1 MKKLLLGLSALLLV
15 TPAAAQQGP
24 PGGREGREGGMG
36 RGRHQEG
43 GPPRMRA
50 IEPVGR
56 ERFDRIVTDMFR
68 AADSDRDGL
77 VTIGE
82 VRAITAAR
90 RDVLIAK
97 RFETVDR
104 NGDRTVS
111 RDEFFAWQHDLG
123 SVAQSEEAQAIG
135 RGIVPE
141 TIAPD
146 FRSEMEGR
154 LLTGMLEPLSAALV
168 VEANINY
175 DAGLSLDELLA
186 YEGKRFD
193 EADRDRNKAISINEA
208 PRREGRLP
216 GGIAGLPPGRP
227 PEPTPGE

>member
-1 MKKLLLGLSALLLV
+1 MKKLLLCLSALLLV

-24 PGGREGREGGMG
+24 PQGREGGMG
-36 RGRHQEG
+36 RGRHEQG
-43 GPPRMRA
+43 GPPRIRA
-50 IEPVGR
+50 IEPVER
-56 ERFDRIVTDMFR
+56 ERFDRLVSDMFR

-82 VRAITAAR
+82 VRGVASAR
-90 RDVLIAK
+90 RDVLIGK
-97 RFETVDR
+97 RFEQVDR
-104 NGDRTVS
+104 NSDRAVS

-146 FRSEMEGR
+146 FRNEMEAR
-154 LLTGMLEPLSAALV
+154 LLTGIIEPMGASLV
-168 VEANINY
+168 VDANSNY
-175 DAGLSLDELLA
+175 DAGLALDELLA

-193 EADRDRNKAISINEA
+193 GADRDRNKAISIDEA

-216 GGIAGLPPGRP
+216 GGVTGLPPPRQ
-227 PEPTPGE
+227 PEPPPGE

>member
-24 PGGREGREGGMG
+24 PGGREGGTG
-36 RGRHQEG
+36 RGHHQQG
-43 GPPRMRA
+43 GGQRMRA
-50 IEPVGR
+50 IEPVER
-56 ERFDRIVTDMFR
+56 ERFDRIVTDMFH

-82 VRAITAAR
+82 VRAIADAR
-90 RDVLIAK
+90 RDVLIDK
-97 RFETVDR
+97 RFAAIDR

-111 RDEFFAWQHDLG
+111 RDEFFAWQHDRG

-135 RGIVPE
+135 HGIVSE

-146 FRSEMEGR
+146 FRNEMEER
-154 LLTGMLEPLSAALV
+154 LLAGIIEPLGAALV
-168 VEANINY
+168 VGANSNY

-186 YEGKRFD
+186 DEGKRFD
-193 EADRDRNKAISINEA
+193 ATDRDRNKAISIDET

-216 GGIAGLPPGRP
+216 GGVTGLPPGRP
-227 PEPTPGE
+227 SEPPPGE

>member
-1 MKKLLLGLSALLLV
+1 MKKLLLALSALLLV
-15 TPAAAQQGP
+15 TPATAQRGP
-24 PGGREGREGGMG
+24 EGGMG

-56 ERFDRIVTDMFR
+56 ERFDRIVTDMFH

-82 VRAITAAR
+82 VRAIAGAR
-90 RDVLIAK
+90 RDVLIGN
-97 RFETVDR
+97 RFERVDR

-111 RDEFFAWQHDLG
+111 REEFFAWQHDLG

-135 RGIVPE
+135 RGLVPE

-146 FRSEMEGR
+146 FRNEMEAR
-154 LLTGMLEPLSAALV
+154 LLTGIVEPMGASLV
-168 VEANINY
+168 VGANANY

-193 EADRDRNKAISINEA
+193 AADRDRNKAISIDEA

-216 GGIAGLPPGRP
+216 GGVTGLPPGRQ
-227 PEPTPGE
+227 PERPSGE